1 MDKSIR
7 FETDRIILRKFE
19 NGDAKNMFDNYAS
32 RDTVTKYLSWKS
44 HKSLEDTE
52 GFLNNVVLPG
62 YNNDYTYRWAIVLK
76 ETNEVIGSIDV
87 VDMNGEKNRVELGWV
102 LSDDFWGRGIMPEA
116 ARIVIKYLFDEGF
129 SRVQAFHNVEN
140 KKSGRVMQKVG
151 MTLDATLKNYS
162 TDNDGNVIDVD
173 MYSITSVNDLK

>member
-7 FETDRIILRKFE
+7 FETERILLRKFQT
-19 NGDAKNMFDNYAS
+19 GDANDMFDNYAS
-32 RDTVTKYLSWKS
+32 RDVVTKYLSWKS
-44 HKSLEDTE
+44 HKSVEDTE

-62 YNNDYTYRWAIVLK
+62 YDKEYTYRWAIVWK
-76 ETNEVIGSIDV
+76 ENEQVIGSIDV

-102 LSDDFWGRGIMPEA
+102 LSDDYWGKGIMPEA
-116 ARIVIKYLFDEGF
+116 ARIVIKYLFNEGF

-173 MYSITSVNDLK
+173 MYSIINVNDLK

>member
-7 FETDRIILRKFE
+7 FETDRIVLRKFQA
-19 NGDAKNMFDNYAS
+19 GDAKAVFNNYAS
-32 RDTVTKYLSWKS
+32 RDVVTKYLSWKS
-44 HKSLEDTE
+44 HKSVEDTE

-62 YNNDYTYRWAIVLK
+62 YEKEYTYRWAIVLK
-76 ETNEVIGSIDV
+76 ETDTLIGSIDV

-102 LSDDFWGRGIMPEA
+102 LGDDYWGKGIMPEA

-151 MTLDATLKNYS
+151 MTLDATLKNY
-162 TDNDGNVIDVD
+162 TTNNDGEVVDVD
-173 MYSITSVNDLK
+173 MYSITDVSNLK